1 MFSTSECCPCV
12 ICFTAPTSSIIPVN
26 MDTRPRFQSEYP
38 RQDGSGCCFSAGM
51 LHSAQELLHLPP
63 VFLLPV
69 RRTALGQCTPA
80 PVEQRRF
87 PVLPSSVSLRL
98 PEECCRVVP
107 DQVFHKL
114 YKVNVTVPFVQTNHS
129 APSLSIYRLPFR
141 VGAAGRKDGRDLFCC
156 CDHLC
161 LQWCPQLSI
170 ADDAN
175 WIFPFS
181 MWQVNKGSSA
191 RMVPT
196 PTMIPLKR
204 CRCC

>member
-1 MFSTSECCPCV
+1 MRDLLYGSDFFYNSGEHGYSTSLSIRISSPRWVRLLFLQPECCTRHRNSCTFHR
-12 ICFTAPTSSIIPVN
+12 CF
-26 MDTRPRFQSEYP
+26 
-38 RQDGSGCCFSAGM
+38 CFLSAEQ
-51 LHSAQELLHLPP
+51 LW
-63 VFLLPV
+63 
-69 RRTALGQCTPA
+69 GQCTPA

-87 PVLPSSVSLRL
+87 PKCPVQCPSAFQKNAVELFL
-98 PEECCRVVP
+98 TKF
-107 DQVFHKL
+107 FHKL

-175 WIFPFS
+175 WNFFRSPCGRSIRDHRQEWFRHRP
-181 MWQVNKGSSA
+181 
-191 RMVPT
+191 
-196 PTMIPLKR
+196 
-204 CRCC
+204 

>member
-1 MFSTSECCPCV
+1 M
-12 ICFTAPTSSIIPVN
+12 APTSSIIPVN

-98 PEECCRVVP
+98 PEECCRFVPHQLLPKVDSKYTLVVLAAKRARQILAGSP
-107 DQVFHKL
+107 VKSVLQSHKDL
-114 YKVNVTVPFVQTNHS
+114 TN
-129 APSLSIYRLPFR
+129 ALEEVAEDKITFARVKKSI
-141 VGAAGRKDGRDLFCC
+141 
-156 CDHLC
+156 
-161 LQWCPQLSI
+161 
-170 ADDAN
+170 
-175 WIFPFS
+175 
-181 MWQVNKGSSA
+181 
-191 RMVPT
+191 
-196 PTMIPLKR
+196 
-204 CRCC
+204 